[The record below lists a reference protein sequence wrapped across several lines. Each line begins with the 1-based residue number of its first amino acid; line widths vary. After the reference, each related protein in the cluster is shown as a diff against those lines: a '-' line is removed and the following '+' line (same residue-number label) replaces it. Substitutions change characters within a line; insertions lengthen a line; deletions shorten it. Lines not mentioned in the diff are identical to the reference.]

1 MFLPTTKE
9 ELKKLNWKNLDI
21 ILITGDSYI
30 DSPYIGVA
38 VIGKVL
44 LNAGYRVGIIAQPDI
59 NSDDIKRLGEPNL
72 FWGVTGG
79 SVDSMVANYT
89 ATKKFRKR
97 DDYTPAGINNKRPD
111 RASLI
116 YSNLIRRHFKETV
129 PIVLGGIEASLR
141 RISHYDFWSNK
152 IRKSILFD
160 AKADIL
166 VYGMGEL
173 AVLELAKKLQ
183 DKEDY
188 SDVRGIC
195 YISKEKKEE
204 FLELPTHDEVAKDKV
219 KFIDSFNLFY
229 NNNDPITAKGLCQKQ
244 DARYLIQ
251 NPPARSLTESEL
263 DEIHDLEYMRDVHPY
278 YKKDGHVK
286 ALDTIK
292 FSITTHRGCY
302 GECNFCAIA
311 IHQGRVIQS
320 RSEKSIL
327 NEAKSFVKY
336 SDFKGNI
343 LDVGGASANM
353 YGFECNKKLTKGA
366 CETKRCVYPTKCKSL
381 KPTHKP
387 QIELLKKIR
396 NIEGI
401 KRVFVAS
408 GIRYDLIID
417 DKEYGEEYLKEI
429 LAHHISGQMKVAPEH
444 TEDNILSLMGKPKK
458 DSLIKFK
465 SLFDKLNKKK
475 QFLTYYLI
483 AGHPGCRESDMQNLK
498 NFTTKEL
505 RINPEQV
512 QIYTP
517 TPLTYSSIMYYT
529 ELNPFT
535 KEKLFVEKDIGKKEK
550 QKSILIDKERQQFR
564 RKKR

>member
-9 ELKKLNWKNLDI
+9 ELKKLNWQSLDV

-44 LNAGYRVGIIAQPDI
+44 LNAGYRVGIIAQPNV
-59 NSDDIKRLGEPNL
+59 NSDDIARLGEPKL
-72 FWGVTGG
+72 FWGVSGG

-89 ATKKFRKR
+89 ATKKFRKN

-116 YSNLIRRHFKETV
+116 YSNLIRRYFKDTS

-152 IRKSILFD
+152 IKKSILFD

-173 AVLELAKKLQ
+173 AVLELAEKLKNKQ
-183 DKEDY
+183 DFRDIN
-188 SDVRGIC
+188 GIC
-195 YISKEKKEE
+195 YIAKEKKDD
-204 FLELPTHDEVAKDKV
+204 FLELASYDEVIKDKL
-219 KFIDSFNLFY
+219 KFIDAFNLFY
-229 NNNDPITAKGLCQKQ
+229 NNNDPITAKGLVQKQ
-244 DARYLIQ
+244 DDRYLIQ
-251 NPPARSLTESEL
+251 NPPSRILTQSEL
-263 DEIHDLEYMRDVHPY
+263 DEVHNLDYEKDVHPF
-278 YKKDGHVK
+278 YKKDGLVK
-286 ALDTIK
+286 ALETIK

-320 RSEKSIL
+320 RSETSIL
-327 NEAKSFVKY
+327 NEAKSFLKY

-353 YGFECNKKLTKGA
+353 YAYECEKKLSKGA
-366 CETKRCVYPTKCKSL
+366 CESKRCLFPNKCKSL
-381 KPTHKP
+381 KPNHKL
-387 QIELLKKIR
+387 QIELLKKLRAIK
-396 NIEGI
+396 GI
-401 KRVFVAS
+401 KKIFVAS
-408 GIRYDLIID
+408 GIRYDLILE
-417 DKEYGEEYLKEI
+417 DKLYGEEYLKEI
-429 LAHHISGQMKVAPEH
+429 LTHHISGQMKIAPEH

-458 DSLIKFK
+458 EVLIKFK
-465 SLFDKLNKKK
+465 NLFDKLNQKK

-483 AGHPGCRESDMQNLK
+483 AAYPNCKEVDMKNLK
-498 NFTTKEL
+498 NFTKKEL
-505 RINPEQV
+505 KINPEQV

-517 TPLTYSSIMYYT
+517 TPLTYASVMYYS

-535 KEKLFVEKDIGKKEK
+535 KEKIFVEKDTAK
-550 QKSILIDKERQQFR
+550 KERQKAVLINKPF
-564 RKKR
+564 